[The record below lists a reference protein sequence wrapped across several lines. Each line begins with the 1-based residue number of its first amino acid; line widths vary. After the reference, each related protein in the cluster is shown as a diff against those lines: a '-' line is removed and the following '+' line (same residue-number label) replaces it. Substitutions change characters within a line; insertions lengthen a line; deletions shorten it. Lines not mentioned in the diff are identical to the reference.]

1 MNKYKYVN
9 AEVELSRVES
19 SGIENKK
26 TGMNCEQI
34 QICERGSRVK

>member
-19 SGIENKK
+19 SGIELSCD
-26 TGMNCEQI
+26 G
-34 QICERGSRVK
+34 RV